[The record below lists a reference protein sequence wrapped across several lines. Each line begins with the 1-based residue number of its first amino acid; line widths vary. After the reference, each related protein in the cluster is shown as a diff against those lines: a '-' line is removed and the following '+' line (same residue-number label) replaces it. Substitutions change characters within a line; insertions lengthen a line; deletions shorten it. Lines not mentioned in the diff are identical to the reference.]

1 MLTRID
7 ELREPVALDTQLS
20 LRPPCALN
28 YYNHLRPV
36 EGLASARTRLPVP
49 GLRATMIDALSGPW
63 RDQGQHRPGR
73 AEGLVD
79 RARRHQGTNLRAVST
94 GQLMGAD
101 PGSPAQVG
109 AVLPPRD
116 VSIRLVQDRRIE
128 DLIDTWCGRVRY
140 PKPPTTSQ
148 AVAARVA

>member
-1 MLTRID
+1 
-7 ELREPVALDTQLS
+7 
-20 LRPPCALN
+20 
-28 YYNHLRPV
+28 
-36 EGLASARTRLPVP
+36 
-49 GLRATMIDALSGPW
+49 MIDALLARGAT
-63 RDQGQHRPGR
+63 RVNIGQDEPKASWTVLAGTK
-73 AEGLVD
+73 A
-79 RARRHQGTNLRAVST
+79 TNLRAVST

-101 PGSPAQVG
+101 PGSPTQVG